1 MPSLPSIDV
10 VIPVYN
16 APELTLRCIDSVVNC
31 LGSSIG
37 HIYIQDDASG
47 AETRRMLDQLPYQD
61 IHVHHAEEN
70 RGFGPSVNAAIK
82 RSDACYVLVLNS
94 DTEVSENFLPTL
106 YAAFAADPRLAVII
120 PGGNEYAMH
129 DLDKYVRRPGGYIQT
144 HRLRGHAFLIRRA
157 VFQEVGG
164 FDVAFGRGYYEDVDL
179 GRRLDLQGWRLGV
192 HPEARIQHKGGGSF
206 GRGRSFRELV
216 RRNRNLYFSRY
227 SSVGHNI
234 LLLSGNRL
242 PTDFPSNLLD
252 ALERVFQEG
261 AFVHWLTPEPAR
273 VLLCLQMRNYST
285 GLWAGI
291 WLLLRNRRKDKR
303 ISEIWLLP
311 GVSRSLRASLIFWAR
326 ILRLKVLSWE
336 RAVTTRNGAPELL

>member
-1 MPSLPSIDV
+1 MPGLPSIDV

-16 APELTLRCIDSVVNC
+16 APELTRRCIDSVVNC

-82 RSDACYVLVLNS
+82 RSDACYMLVLNS

-157 VFQEVGG
+157 VFQEAGG

-192 HPEARIQHKGGGSF
+192 HPEARIQHKGGI
-206 GRGRSFRELV
+206 V
-216 RRNRNLYFSRY
+216 RTRPLIPGARTPQPKSLF
-227 SSVGHNI
+227 
-234 LLLSGNRL
+234 L
-242 PTDFPSNLLD
+242 PLF
-252 ALERVFQEG
+252 
-261 AFVHWLTPEPAR
+261 
-273 VLLCLQMRNYST
+273 
-285 GLWAGI
+285 
-291 WLLLRNRRKDKR
+291 
-303 ISEIWLLP
+303 
-311 GVSRSLRASLIFWAR
+311 
-326 ILRLKVLSWE
+326 
-336 RAVTTRNGAPELL
+336 